1 MSTISTPWSDMS
13 GGGVTLPEFEWSLY
27 APQVRHISI
36 TPWSSWCQAVDNHVV
51 REPAA
56 YIPASAAVTIT
67 HPYYPYSH
75 LLIHAKP
82 RVLVPS
88 HCLDRWRKNLCGQG
102 ISLYTVSWIAWFLA
116 STMSKNV
123 PSGWAFGSPS
133 CGFFA
138 RPTLTRGAS
147 APQTLCIM
155 LWQTVHIGLWCLG
168 FSQYFS
174 STHQS
179 ACNARC
185 PQGQV
190 IRKNSW
196 DRGLLILLTMVFFQS
211 VRNIARLHSSREIQS
226 HLIHVMYSMYS
237 KHVWATFLV
246 WEELPDIP
254 WPSFN
259 AQNAANTTCS
269 GLFNG
274 PEFALAADVARND
287 EAPGCD
293 CDRFPCWATKLRDG
307 SPEIQHIS
315 TSHLETS
322 TWVLRV
328 TSSSWGCLP
337 NTSPCQV
344 QSQKLAGVPFVLPHQ
359 VSFAL
364 ILQVQEVQIFFNPSD
379 V

>member
-1 MSTISTPWSDMS
+1 MPNPGYWFHRIVWTAGEKTS
-13 GGGVTLPEFEWSLY
+13 VAKAFHYTLYLGLLDFWPVPCPKMCRVAERSE
-27 APQVRHISI
+27 A
-36 TPWSSWCQAVDNHVV
+36 
-51 REPAA
+51 PAA
-56 YIPASAAVTIT
+56 V
-67 HPYYPYSH
+67 
-75 LLIHAKP
+75 
-82 RVLVPS
+82 
-88 HCLDRWRKNLCGQG
+88 
-102 ISLYTVSWIAWFLA
+102 
-116 STMSKNV
+116 
-123 PSGWAFGSPS
+123 
-133 CGFFA
+133 FFA

-328 TSSSWGCLP
+328 TSCHFILMGMSAQHKPMPSAIPEARWGPICTPLPGFFRSYPASSRSPDILQTPVMFSICQSNLVWG
-337 NTSPCQV
+337 
-344 QSQKLAGVPFVLPHQ
+344 
-359 VSFAL
+359 L
-364 ILQVQEVQIFFNPSD
+364 ILAEPASKEQD
-379 V
+379 